1 MVLHEAQTKL
11 RQLLEQYWEGA
22 SVAWGD
28 TNMVRPT
35 LPFVTL
41 KVQSITRPAHPC
53 SEYLDGQFVDRYHIT
68 ARIDVNLFTKG
79 QHITGTDGY
88 HNTAVSDMSRFVSFL
103 NSEYAASWCDE
114 NGIAVHAEGQC
125 LDATAILNTNA
136 REYRAFQQL
145 TMSFVETATGY
156 AGVSTERGFAKS
168 ASGGGSNELAAL
180 DAGHF
185 TDIELTQEDSY
196 E

>member
-103 NSEYAASWCDE
+103 NSEYAASWCAE
-114 NGIAVHAEGQC
+114 NGIAVQAEGQC
-125 LDATAILNTNA
+125 LDATAILNTHA

-145 TMSFVETATGY
+145 TMSFVETSTGY
-156 AGVSTERGFAKS
+156 AGVSTERGFAQS
-168 ASGGGSNELAAL
+168 ASGGGSNELATT
-180 DAGHF
+180 DAGYF
-185 TDIELTQEDSY
+185 TDIELTQEDSN